1 MENVNSSH
9 GGIPLGKLVFGIVL
23 LAVGILSFTDYL
35 DITDLHRIWRFWP
48 VLLIVGGLSSEIDS
62 LRQRKGGGGYILVA
76 VGVWFLAGN
85 QHFFGLT
92 QRTAFPL
99 GVAVAGLGLIVHS
112 LVVPDAKRIARKEDR
127 DGHE

>member
-9 GGIPLGKLVFGIVL
+9 GGVPLGKLVFGIVL

-62 LRQRKGGGGYILVA
+62 LRQRKGGGREPTFLRADAAHRVSARRGRGGA
-76 VGVWFLAGN
+76 RTDRALAG
-85 QHFFGLT
+85 
-92 QRTAFPL
+92 R
-99 GVAVAGLGLIVHS
+99 
-112 LVVPDAKRIARKEDR
+112 ARREADCAEGGSRWPRMTDR
-127 DGHE
+127 ASPRA